1 MNQCLNEFD
10 LISNCIKFNECLM
23 SEPQSDNLTLKE
35 SFGRA
40 DFINKTAL
48 ILSSW
53 FGIGLIPRMPGTVGT
68 LAAIP
73 VCIIMNRLGL
83 FLGGIFLAIFIAL
96 AVWSSGVT
104 ERLLGRDDPSEVVID
119 EVVGFMLTIY
129 LLPISWLSIALGFMM
144 FRFFDILKP
153 FPIKKLERIGG
164 GTGIVLDDLVAGIYA
179 GLSIKIFFIFL

>member
-1 MNQCLNEFD
+1 
-10 LISNCIKFNECLM
+10 M

-73 VCIIMNRLGL
+73 MAIVVNRLGQL
-83 FLGGIFLAIFIAL
+83 FGAIFLVIFIFA

-119 EVVGFMLTIY
+119 EVAGFMLTIY
-129 LLPISWLSIALGFMM
+129 LLPLSWVSIALGFIM

-164 GTGIVLDDLVAGIYA
+164 GTGIVLDDLAAGVYA
-179 GLSIKIFFIFL
+179 GLSIKLFLFFL

>member
-1 MNQCLNEFD
+1 
-10 LISNCIKFNECLM
+10 M

-35 SFGRA
+35 SLRRA

-73 VCIIMNRLGL
+73 IGIVMNRLGL
-83 FLGGIFLAIFIAL
+83 YLGAIFLVISIVAAI
-96 AVWSSGVT
+96 WSAGVT
-104 ERLLGRDDPSEVVID
+104 ERILGRDDPSEVVID
-119 EVVGFMLTIY
+119 EVAGFLLTVY
-129 LLPISWLSIALGFMM
+129 LLPLSWRSIALGFIM

-153 FPIKKLERIGG
+153 FPIKRLERIGG
-164 GTGIVLDDLVAGIYA
+164 GTGIVLDDLGAGVYA
-179 GLSIKIFFIFL
+179 ALSINFLFVFL

>member
-1 MNQCLNEFD
+1 
-10 LISNCIKFNECLM
+10 M
-23 SEPQSDNLTLKE
+23 SGPQSDKLTLKE
-35 SFGRA
+35 SLGRA

-53 FGIGLIPRMPGTVGT
+53 FGTGLIPRMPGTAGT

-73 VCIIMNRLGL
+73 MVIVMNRLGL
-83 FLGGIFLAIFIAL
+83 FFGAILLVISIVA

-119 EVVGFMLTIY
+119 EVAGFMLTIY
-129 LLPISWLSIALGFMM
+129 LLPLSWVSIALGFIM

-153 FPIKKLERIGG
+153 FPIKRLERIGG
-164 GTGIVLDDLVAGIYA
+164 GTGIVLDDLGAGVYA
-179 GLSIKIFFIFL
+179 GLSINILFVFL

>member
-1 MNQCLNEFD
+1 
-10 LISNCIKFNECLM
+10 M
-23 SEPQSDNLTLKE
+23 SGPQSDKLTLKE
-35 SFGRA
+35 SLGRA

-53 FGIGLIPRMPGTVGT
+53 FGTGLIPRMPGTAGT

-73 VCIIMNRLGL
+73 MVIVMNRLGQL
-83 FLGGIFLAIFIAL
+83 FGAIFLIIFIFA

-119 EVVGFMLTIY
+119 EVAGFMLTIY
-129 LLPISWLSIALGFMM
+129 LLPLSWLSIALGFIM

-153 FPIKKLERIGG
+153 FPIKRLERIGG
-164 GTGIVLDDLVAGIYA
+164 GTGMVLDDLVAGVYA
-179 GLSIKIFFIFL
+179 GLSINILFVFL

>member
-1 MNQCLNEFD
+1 
-10 LISNCIKFNECLM
+10 M

-35 SFGRA
+35 SLGRA

-73 VCIIMNRLGL
+73 IGIAMNRLGL
-83 FLGGIFLAIFIAL
+83 YLGAIFLVISIVAAI
-96 AVWSSGVT
+96 WSAGVT
-104 ERLLGRDDPSEVVID
+104 ERILGRDDPSEVVID
-119 EVVGFMLTIY
+119 EVAGFLLTIY
-129 LLPISWLSIALGFMM
+129 LLPLSWRSIALGFIM

-153 FPIKKLERIGG
+153 FPIKRLERIGG
-164 GTGIVLDDLVAGIYA
+164 GTGIVLDDLGAGVYA
-179 GLSIKIFFIFL
+179 ALSINFLFVFL